1 MLKSGILKF
10 FRNLVFL
17 TFFEYLIRYRKVKKE
32 AVREMAV
39 EGEKDYGRNYRTKR
53 DLRVNIH
60 RDREALRHI
69 KLQRKDMKQRTEIV
83 QR

>member
-1 MLKSGILKF
+1 M
-10 FRNLVFL
+10 
-17 TFFEYLIRYRKVKKE
+17 KKE

-39 EGEKDYGRNYRTKR
+39 EGEKDYGRNYRTKGICG
-53 DLRVNIH
+53 VNIH